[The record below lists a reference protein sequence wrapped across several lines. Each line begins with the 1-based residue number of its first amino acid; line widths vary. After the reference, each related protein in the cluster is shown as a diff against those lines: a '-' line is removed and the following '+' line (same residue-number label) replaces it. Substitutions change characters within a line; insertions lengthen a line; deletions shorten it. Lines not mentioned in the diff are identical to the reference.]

1 MYVVHTVYRKHGGEG
16 LHPLKPWYQT
26 DTVITTGLTGALAVT
41 SLHFGQGPIIYP
53 TVFLQTITMT
63 ALKNKPRH
71 F

>member
-1 MYVVHTVYRKHGGEG
+1 MYVIHIVYRKHGGEG

-26 DTVITTGLTGALAVT
+26 DTVTAGLTCVLAVT
-41 SLHFGQGPIIYP
+41 DLHFGEGPIIYP
-53 TVFLQTITMT
+53 TVFLQTNTIT